1 MALPIDDWWTN
12 VLYPILENYPIS
24 YVLVWSNA
32 RELEN
37 HYFAPYPGH
46 RSATDFIDFYKK
58 TKTLFLS
65 DINGHVGEGLNK

>member
-1 MALPIDDWWTN
+1 M
-12 VLYPILENYPIS
+12 
-24 YVLVWSNA
+24 LVWRNA